1 MTTSL
6 GRADMSSESLAREN
20 RHQAERCAELERK
33 IDLLE
38 LNCTKAENA
47 RDAARR
53 SMAEFV
59 SRTSM
64 AMGYESLASDSPAAV
79 DVVVSKAS
87 EMHQVNVE
95 NVLLF
100 FFVTNRLSHCINTT
114 TAGIDETSSEKHFR

>member
-20 RHQAERCAELERK
+20 RHQAEKCAELERR
-33 IDLLE
+33 IDMLE

-47 RDAARR
+47 RDSARR

-64 AMGYESLASDSPAAV
+64 ALGYESLNSDSSAAV
-79 DVVVSKAS
+79 DVVLSKAS
-87 EMHQVNVE
+87 EMHQV
-95 NVLLF
+95 
-100 FFVTNRLSHCINTT
+100 I
-114 TAGIDETSSEKHFR
+114 GIAHIYTFLTG